1 MTKAYNFGLQDG
13 RQAATEF
20 DPQEHVADRFSDPK
34 NYPSEDLDDCFLLPG
49 DLAKELGID
58 SSMVRF
64 RTLGYRKAPKDY
76 DAGYKAGC
84 LEGVPC

>member
-1 MTKAYNFGLQDG
+1 MTKAYNSGLRDG
-13 RQAATEF
+13 QQAAAEF
-20 DPQEHVADRFSDPK
+20 DPREHVAERFSDPK
-34 NYPSEDLDDCFLLPG
+34 NYPSEDLDDCFSQR

-58 SSMVRF
+58 LSMVRF
-64 RTLGYRKAPKDY
+64 RTLGYRKALKDY